1 LANSQWV
8 TYLFFIRA
16 LTCKTHNDRMF
27 PLKTADDI
35 SLYYLLQNSG
45 IEDDYTKLKLLK
57 DVLCIYSSHTYESEN
72 YFPSLWLFQTPLWQ
86 TARLSCWHLIFN
98 WSRYLSK
105 RHIWHF
111 ETDKIYY
118 RSWSTYSVPIQN
130 FLPFRST
137 WVYPQF
143 LVGFVLLDL

>member
-1 LANSQWV
+1 MANSQWV

-72 YFPSLWLFQTPLWQ
+72 YFPSLWLFKHRFDRQLDCLAGTSSLTGPGICQ
-86 TARLSCWHLIFN
+86 SVIYDISRLIRYTIEVGRLIVF
-98 WSRYLSK
+98 RYRTS
-105 RHIWHF
+105 
-111 ETDKIYY
+111 Y
-118 RSWSTYSVPIQN
+118 
-130 FLPFRST
+130 PFGAPEFIPS
-137 WVYPQF
+137 F
-143 LVGFVLLDL
+143 